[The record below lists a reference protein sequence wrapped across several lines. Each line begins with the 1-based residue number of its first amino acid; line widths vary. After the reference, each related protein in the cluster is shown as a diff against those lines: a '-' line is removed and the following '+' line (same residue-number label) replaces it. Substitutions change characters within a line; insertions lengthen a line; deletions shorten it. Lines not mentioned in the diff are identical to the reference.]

1 MESYIVLNFLFKMF
15 FRKVKVKVLV
25 VVEVV
30 SSLWFKILKVIEWI
44 LIKNFVEKYK
54 LKFVIGRGFY

>member
-1 MESYIVLNFLFKMF
+1 MFEWSCFGVIVCISLCIKGMESYIVLNFLFKMF

-30 SSLWFKILKVIEWI
+30 SSLWFKILKVIE
-44 LIKNFVEKYK
+44 
-54 LKFVIGRGFY
+54 